1 MGASVTSLELPQA
14 LARDGVAPLYAVV
27 GEEITS

>member
-14 LARDGVAPLYAVV
+14 LRDGVAPLYVVV
-27 GEEITS
+27 GEEDYL